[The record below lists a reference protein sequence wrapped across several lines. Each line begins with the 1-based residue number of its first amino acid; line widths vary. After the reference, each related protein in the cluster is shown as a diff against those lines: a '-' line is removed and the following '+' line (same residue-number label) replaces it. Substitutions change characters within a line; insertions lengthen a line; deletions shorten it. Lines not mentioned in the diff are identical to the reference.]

1 MSILRSLSAP
11 VRILGLLVL
20 ALTLSRTLLMAWYWG
35 RVAPTDGSWFILFQG
50 LRFDLVLMGMLLGP
64 ALLAAPW
71 ISGRRFGGSVLRYY
85 LVVVTVFVLWV
96 ELGTIPYIDQYDTRP
111 NYIYVEYLKYPREVF
126 STLLASYGLLMVLVA
141 LLTSA
146 TGWVAWRLS
155 RNTVQTSSRSR
166 WPLALLLTPLTLILI
181 LAMVRSTLDHRPVN
195 PSTVAFS
202 TDSMVNQLPLNSPYS
217 LLYAVYEQ
225 HRDSKGGA
233 ANYGKMDETEVLR
246 IVVEDAGFADDVDL
260 HSDTPTMHNQRAT
273 RRLQRPFNLV
283 IVLEESLGAEF
294 VGSLG
299 GKDLTPFLDALANDG
314 IWFEQL
320 YATGTRSV
328 RGIEAVISGFSPT
341 SKRSVVKL
349 AETQDNFFTI
359 ASLLADQDYETSFI
373 YGGEAHF
380 DNMRRFFLN
389 NGFQTIIDQD
399 DYENPQFTASWGVSD
414 EDLFLKA
421 HEHFVGKGDQPFF
434 SLVFTSSHHEP
445 FDIPAGKVE
454 VRTGPDGPRDTA
466 VAYADYA
473 VGRFL
478 ELARSSDYYE
488 NTVFLVVSDHNS
500 RVYGD
505 QLIPIERFHIPG
517 VILGGSIEPRRITG
531 ISSQID
537 LLPTLL
543 SLMGVDSQHPA
554 DGRDLTTEEYYQGA
568 GRAQMQFNAIQA
580 WMVPKKVIVL
590 RSNLPMESFLYEQG
604 GRLSPDPSPDQ
615 ELMQQAL
622 AHALYPPMMIRERA
636 YRPFM
641 SQVEFVLSTPAF
653 SKAE

>member
-1 MSILRSLSAP
+1 MIELRSLLAP
-11 VRILGLLVL
+11 VRVLGLLVL
-20 ALTLSRTLLMAWYWG
+20 ILTLSRIMLMAWYWG
-35 RVAPTDGSWFILFQG
+35 RVAPTDGSWFILLQG

-71 ISGRRFGGSVLRYY
+71 LSNRRLGVSLLRYY
-85 LVVVTVFVLWV
+85 LVAVTLFVLWV
-96 ELGTIPYIDQYDTRP
+96 ELGTIPYIDQYDARP

-126 STLLASYGLLMVLVA
+126 STLFASYGLLLVLVA
-141 LLTSA
+141 AITSA
-146 TGWVAWRLS
+146 TGWLAWRLS
-155 RNTVQTSSRSR
+155 RIAIQPPLQRR
-166 WPLALLLTPLTLILI
+166 WPQALMLTPLILVLI

-217 LLYAVYEQ
+217 LLYAIYEQ

-233 ANYGKMDETEVLR
+233 ANYGKMDESEVLR
-246 IVVEDAGFADDVDL
+246 IVVEDAGFAGDVDL
-260 HSDTPTMHNQRAT
+260 NSDTPTMHPQIAT
-273 RRLQRPFNLV
+273 RRLQRPLNLV

-299 GKDLTPFLDALANDG
+299 GKDLTPNLDALAGNG

-328 RGIEAVISGFSPT
+328 RGIEAVISGFPPT

-349 AETQDNFFTI
+349 AETQNNFFTI
-359 ASLLADQDYETSFI
+359 ANLLADQDYQTSFI
-373 YGGEAHF
+373 YGGGAHF

-399 DYENPQFTASWGVSD
+399 DYENPQFRGSWGVSD
-414 EDLFLKA
+414 EDLFVKT
-421 HEHFVGKGDQPFF
+421 HEYFTQKGDQPFF

-454 VRTGPDGPRDTA
+454 IRTGPDGPRDTA
-466 VAYADYA
+466 VAYVDYA
-473 VGRFL
+473 LGRFL
-478 ELARSSDYYE
+478 ELARSSNYYD

-517 VILGGSIEPRRITG
+517 VI
-531 ISSQID
+531 
-537 LLPTLL
+537 
-543 SLMGVDSQHPA
+543 
-554 DGRDLTTEEYYQGA
+554 
-568 GRAQMQFNAIQA
+568 
-580 WMVPKKVIVL
+580 
-590 RSNLPMESFLYEQG
+590 
-604 GRLSPDPSPDQ
+604 
-615 ELMQQAL
+615 
-622 AHALYPPMMIRERA
+622 
-636 YRPFM
+636 
-641 SQVEFVLSTPAF
+641 
-653 SKAE
+653 

>member
-1 MSILRSLSAP
+1 MTILRSLSAP
-11 VRILGLLVL
+11 ARILGLLVL
-20 ALTLSRTLLMAWYWG
+20 ALTLSRILLMAWYWG
-35 RVAPTDGSWFILFQG
+35 RVAPTDGTWFILLQG

-71 ISGRRFGGSVLRYY
+71 VSGHRFWESLLRYY
-85 LVVVTVFVLWV
+85 LVVVTMFVLWV

-126 STLLASYGLLMVLVA
+126 STLIASYGPLMVLVG
-141 LLTSA
+141 LITLTA
-146 TGWVAWRLS
+146 GWLAWHWS
-155 RNTVQTSSRSR
+155 RNTVQTSSRRRSPHT
-166 WPLALLLTPLTLILI
+166 WLVTLLTLILI
-181 LAMVRSTLDHRPVN
+181 VAMVRSTLDHRPVN

-217 LLYAVYEQ
+217 LLYAIYEQ

-233 ANYGKMDETEVLR
+233 ANYGKMDESEVLR
-246 IVVEDAGFADDVDL
+246 IVVEDAGLAGKVDL
-260 HSDTPTMHNQRAT
+260 QSATPTMHTQIAT
-273 RRLQRPFNLV
+273 RRLQRPLNLV
-283 IVLEESLGAEF
+283 IILEESLGAEF

-299 GKDLTPFLDALANDG
+299 GKDLTPNLDALADDG
-314 IWFEQL
+314 IWFERL

-328 RGIEAVISGFSPT
+328 RGIEAVISGFPPT

-359 ASLLADQDYETSFI
+359 ASLLAGQDYETSFM

-380 DNMRRFFLN
+380 DNMSRFFLN
-389 NGFQTIIDQD
+389 NGFQKVIDQD
-399 DYENPQFTASWGVSD
+399 DFENPQFMGPWGASD
-414 EDLFLKA
+414 EDLLLKA
-421 HEHFVGKGDQPFF
+421 HEYFIEKGDQPFF
-434 SLVFTSSHHEP
+434 SLLFTSSHHQP

-454 VRTGPDGPRDTA
+454 PRTGPDGPRDTA

-473 VGRFL
+473 LGRFID
-478 ELARSSDYYE
+478 LARSSAYYE
-488 NTVFLVVSDHNS
+488 NTVFLIVSDHNS

-505 QLIPIERFHIPG
+505 QLIPIKRFHIPG
-517 VILGGSIEPRRITG
+517 VIIGGSIEPRRIAG
-531 ISSQID
+531 ISSQVD

-554 DGRDLTTEEYYQGA
+554 TGRDLTTAEYFHGA

-580 WMVPKKVIVL
+580 WMVPEKVVVL

-604 GRLSPDPSPDQ
+604 GRLSLDPSPG
-615 ELMQQAL
+615 EGLMQQAL
-622 AHALYPPMMIRERA
+622 AHALSPTIMIKNKS
-636 YRPFM
+636 YRP
-641 SQVEFVLSTPAF
+641 
-653 SKAE
+653 